1 MKLCADNI
9 EKSKHTWKN
18 SAKIHNTKWANLVI
32 KKIINNQWLGNALS
46 KNLEKLA
53 SPLFTSKQQEC
64 KTHAF

>member
-9 EKSKHTWKN
+9 HEKN
-18 SAKIHNTKWANLVI
+18 QLKWANLVI
-32 KKIINNQWLGNALS
+32 IKIINNQWLGNALS
-46 KNLEKLA
+46 KTLEKLA